1 MTDPLFSCSQD
12 TASFVF
18 HWQKSPHQIYFPEF
32 FPQKGRD
39 GAPLSEN
46 IYVSTR
52 EANTFARMQPE
63 SSTTDAVPDKRIAAF
78 GFCELLT
85 AACSVIVGEIIS
97 LTHTS

>member
-1 MTDPLFSCSQD
+1 M
-12 TASFVF
+12 
-18 HWQKSPHQIYFPEF
+18 
-32 FPQKGRD
+32 G
-39 GAPLSEN
+39 PLSQK
-46 IYVSTR
+46 IYTYPHVRPTC
-52 EANTFARMQPE
+52 MQPE